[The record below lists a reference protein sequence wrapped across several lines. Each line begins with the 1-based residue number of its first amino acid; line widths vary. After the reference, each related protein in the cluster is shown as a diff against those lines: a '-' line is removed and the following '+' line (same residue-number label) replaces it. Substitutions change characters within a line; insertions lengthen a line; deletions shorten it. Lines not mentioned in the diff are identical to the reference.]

1 MNGARAAPNRER
13 MVSARKKVERDHP
26 SSASMGVMNTLNPK
40 MLTPVEKAP
49 LTMVAATMIQP

>member
-49 LTMVAATMIQP
+49 LTMVAAQ